1 MVNEESLDTE
11 PENRWFRIRAVNMST
26 TWRSNVSLAR
36 ETAGLISE
44 RILSGRYQPGEQ
56 LPQAWLSE
64 QLGVSRTPLRDALN
78 LLENDGMIQIDDLGR
93 ASVTRMASH
102 LLKEVLAYRRIM
114 ETGACELVQHG
125 TAAQLEQ
132 LAAGNPGPW
141 TPRSRSGFHT
151 GLLECSR
158 NNQLRRSVPLVRM
171 SEEVFLPACA
181 WYEEAAASLDRHI
194 ETSMAAII
202 RGSVPQAQQE
212 PQKYFDELLNLIDGN
227 ERTAS

>member
-1 MVNEESLDTE
+1 
-11 PENRWFRIRAVNMST
+11 MST

-56 LPQAWLSE
+56 LPQARLSE
-64 QLGVSRTPLRDALN
+64 QLGVSRTPLRGAMN
-78 LLENDGMIQIDDLGR
+78 LLENDGLIQIDDLGR
-93 ASVTRMASH
+93 ASVTRMASR

-125 TAAQLEQ
+125 TASAPLKQ

-151 GLLECSR
+151 GLLECSG
-158 NNQLRRSVPLVRM
+158 NNQLRNSVPLVRM
-171 SEEVFLPACA
+171 SEEVSLPACA

-194 ETSMAAII
+194 EASMDAII
-202 RGSVPQAQQE
+202 HGFVPQAQRE
-212 PQKYFDELLNLIDGN
+212 LQKYFDELLNLIDGN